1 MKCALPGKYGKPLKP
16 KYYVSTFND
25 SFNKQQKE
33 MYLKYIKEEVARSY
47 PEVVQDFD
55 VKDEWEAH
63 NEEIK
68 QYCLKLARGSGKTEL
83 QNKVFEEY
91 VKTLKE
97 KDAQEHSQD

>member
-1 MKCALPGKYGKPLKP
+1 
-16 KYYVSTFND
+16 
-25 SFNKQQKE
+25 
-33 MYLKYIKEEVARSY
+33 MYLKYIKEEVAKAY
-47 PEVVQDFD
+47 PEVTQGFD

-68 QYCLKLARGSGKTEL
+68 QYYLKLTRGSGKTEL
-83 QNKVFEEY
+83 QNRVFEEY

>member
-1 MKCALPGKYGKPLKP
+1 MKCALPGMYGKPLKP

-33 MYLKYIKEEVARSY
+33 MYLKYIKEEITKAY
-47 PEVVQDFD
+47 PEVTQGFD

-68 QYCLKLARGSGKTEL
+68 QYYLKLARGSGKTEL